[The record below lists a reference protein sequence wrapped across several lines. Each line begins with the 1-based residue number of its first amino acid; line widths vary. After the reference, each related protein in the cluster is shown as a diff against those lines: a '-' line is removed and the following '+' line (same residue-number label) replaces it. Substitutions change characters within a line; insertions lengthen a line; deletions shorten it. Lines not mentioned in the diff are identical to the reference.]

1 MEEPSGLSFE
11 TMMLGFF
18 GKRGTREREEKGV
31 DRQIL
36 IEPRLEH
43 LLKIKFSEELGEKI
57 EKENGF
63 QEVFPLKMNFVI
75 FISASP
81 SYDILLF
88 HHSWKK
94 RIFGYRERKIR
105 FSCKSEQMVR
115 LSLQRFFLFSAQCPI
130 GVGAETAPL
139 HGSAGGKERIS
150 FEEFPNEFEA
160 ITRILTDCE
169 VSGEKKIYRSGKT
182 ESGSNFS

>member
-11 TMMLGFF
+11 TMMVGFF

-75 FISASP
+75 FIPASP

-105 FSCKSEQMVR
+105 FSCKSEQMVP
-115 LSLQRFFLFSAQCPI
+115 LSLQRFFFFLRSVRSESEQRQC
-130 GVGAETAPL
+130 L
-139 HGSAGGKERIS
+139 C
-150 FEEFPNEFEA
+150 
-160 ITRILTDCE
+160 TDLPE
-169 VSGEKKIYRSGKT
+169 EKKGFPLKNFQTNSRQLR
-182 ESGSNFS
+182 ES